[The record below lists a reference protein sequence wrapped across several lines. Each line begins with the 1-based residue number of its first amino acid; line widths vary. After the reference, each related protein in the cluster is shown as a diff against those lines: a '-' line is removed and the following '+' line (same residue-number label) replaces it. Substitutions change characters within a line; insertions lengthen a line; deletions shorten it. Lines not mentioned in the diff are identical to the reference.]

1 MSAGLGARA
10 RATAAG
16 LTTSRMLPEL
26 PDRLH
31 PVARFGSLMTE
42 VERHLWRD
50 DRWAGVIHA
59 VVGAGLGAVAGRV
72 AGTSATVSVAASGA
86 QLRRTASAIGDQ
98 LRRGDLAGAR
108 AALPS
113 LVGRDPSALDES
125 GVVSAVIE
133 SVAENMVDAVFA
145 PAWWALVAGGPG
157 VGAHRAVNTMDA
169 MIGRRDDRFR
179 RYGWAAARA
188 DDAMA
193 YVPARLFVLAL
204 VAVRPDRSG
213 AIVGAVRRDAP
224 EHPSPNAGVAEA
236 AMAGALGCRLGG
248 TLRYGDRTEDRPMLG
263 DGPRPGPTHLED
275 AIDLADRTEQLL
287 IAALGGLGAVLGVGR
302 RWRR

>member
-16 LTTSRMLPEL
+16 LTTSRMVPEL

-31 PVARFGSLMTE
+31 PVARFGALMTE
-42 VERHLWRD
+42 VERRLWRD

-59 VVGAGLGAVAGRV
+59 AIGAGLGAAAGRV

-86 QLRRTASAIGDQ
+86 QLRRTASDIGDH
-98 LRRGDLAGAR
+98 LRSGDLAGAR

-113 LVGRDPSALDES
+113 LVGRDPSTLDES
-125 GVVSAVIE
+125 GVASAVIE

-145 PAWWALVAGGPG
+145 PAWWAMVAGGAG
-157 VGAHRAVNTMDA
+157 AGAHRAVNTMDA

-204 VAVRPDRSG
+204 VAVRTDRSG

-224 EHPSPNAGVAEA
+224 GHPSPNAGVAEA

-248 TLRYGDRTEDRPMLG
+248 TLRYGDRTEDRPVLG